1 MDAIRDG
8 RIKWGTP
15 PRWLESNAAN
25 RNKSVNTSI
34 NKIETGTKMLSI
46 SLNIDII
53 SGCIMQD

>member
-1 MDAIRDG
+1 MDAVRDG

-34 NKIETGTKMLSI
+34 NKIETGTKILST
-46 SLNIDII
+46 S
-53 SGCIMQD
+53 